1 MKFNLGQ
8 DSEAMF
14 GQDFKLKYSGDADV
28 WLRFLSLCFR
38 LCFRLTGD
46 DNWIAQ
52 NIVRVPQM
60 SGKNAVMDMLTQ
72 DDTAVENCIKQLFQA
87 EQQIMV

>member
-1 MKFNLGQ
+1 MVKILKLKFRQDFEAEVWSLFYYWCLVVVTKFNLGQ

-46 DNWIAQ
+46 DNWIA
-52 NIVRVPQM
+52 
-60 SGKNAVMDMLTQ
+60 
-72 DDTAVENCIKQLFQA
+72 
-87 EQQIMV
+87 